1 MTVSKRDTKGS
12 AVVSWAVSRNRR
24 EREAE
29 ANGGS
34 PRIYAGEAALQ
45 RSGKRATFL
54 LPRFSAG
61 EGAGAKTHLGRSVLS
76 AAGLKALLPPH
87 KCGGSHLT
95 ALLLFVCSAFLP
107 VAAQQDGM
115 RPSSDGATTNQRP
128 QILSQVGIDQ
138 HLNQRLPLDLHFR
151 DESGKEVRL
160 GDYFGK
166 RPVIL
171 SLVYYRCPMLCGEVL
186 NGLTSSLNVVSFN
199 LGSDYDIVTV
209 SIDPR
214 ETPDVAAKM
223 KAVYLRRYNRHTP
236 AAEQGWH
243 FLTGAQDQISQLAT
257 AVGFRYVYDPRID
270 QYAHASGIQ
279 LVTPDGRLSQ
289 YYYGIEYSPRDVR
302 LGMIEASKNQIGT
315 VVDQLILYC
324 YHYDPT
330 TGHYGAIV
338 MRIVRLGGILT
349 VLVLGGFIFTMV
361 RRDVRAGKLQSA
373 SLHRPHDARSL
384 GTPRD
389 GRTA

>member
-1 MTVSKRDTKGS
+1 VRCKGIKS
-12 AVVSWAVSRNRR
+12 NFKKGHSLSFACALARRGIHNRFAKASFAFMLLLGLVVS
-24 EREAE
+24 
-29 ANGGS
+29 
-34 PRIYAGEAALQ
+34 
-45 RSGKRATFL
+45 
-54 LPRFSAG
+54 
-61 EGAGAKTHLGRSVLS
+61 
-76 AAGLKALLPPH
+76 
-87 KCGGSHLT
+87 
-95 ALLLFVCSAFLP
+95 VC
-107 VAAQQDGM
+107 AQQDGL

-138 HLNQRLPLDLHFR
+138 HLNQALPLDLHFR
-151 DESGKEVRL
+151 DESGKDVRL

-186 NGLTSSLNVVSFN
+186 NGLTSSLNILSFD
-199 LGSDYDIVTV
+199 LGRDYEIVTV

-223 KAVYLRRYNRHTP
+223 KATYLRRYNRHTP
-236 AAEQGWH
+236 EAENGWH
-243 FLTGAQDQISQLAT
+243 FLTGSQDQISQLAK

-279 LVTPDGRLSQ
+279 LVTPDARLSQ
-289 YYYGIEYSPRDVR
+289 YYYGIEYFPKDIR
-302 LGMIEASKNQIGT
+302 LGLIEASKNHIGT

-338 MRIVRLGGILT
+338 MRILRLSGIAT
-349 VLVLGGFIFTMV
+349 VLLLGGFIFVMV
-361 RRDVRAGKLQSA
+361 RRDVRAGKGNPA
-373 SLHRPHDARSL
+373 SPQRPQFPGPL
-384 GTPRD
+384 GTPND

>member
-1 MTVSKRDTKGS
+1 
-12 AVVSWAVSRNRR
+12 
-24 EREAE
+24 
-29 ANGGS
+29 
-34 PRIYAGEAALQ
+34 
-45 RSGKRATFL
+45 
-54 LPRFSAG
+54 
-61 EGAGAKTHLGRSVLS
+61 
-76 AAGLKALLPPH
+76 
-87 KCGGSHLT
+87 
-95 ALLLFVCSAFLP
+95 
-107 VAAQQDGM
+107 M

-151 DESGKEVRL
+151 DESGEEVRL

-186 NGLTSSLNVVSFN
+186 NGLTSTLNVVSFN

-361 RRDVRAGKLQSA
+361 RRDVRAGKLQTA

>member
-1 MTVSKRDTKGS
+1 VSCKGIKS
-12 AVVSWAVSRNRR
+12 NFEEGHGSNVARR
-24 EREAE
+24 TRV
-29 ANGGS
+29 
-34 PRIYAGEAALQ
+34 ALQ
-45 RSGKRATFL
+45 RRNSFVKASLVFMLSLGFVVC
-54 LPRFSAG
+54 AG
-61 EGAGAKTHLGRSVLS
+61 
-76 AAGLKALLPPH
+76 
-87 KCGGSHLT
+87 
-95 ALLLFVCSAFLP
+95 
-107 VAAQQDGM
+107 AQQDGLQ
-115 RPSSDGATTNQRP
+115 PANDSATTNQRP

-138 HLNQRLPLDLHFR
+138 HLNQSLPLDLHFR
-151 DESGKEVRL
+151 DEAGKDVRL

-186 NGLTSSLNVVSFN
+186 NGLTSSLNIVNFD
-199 LGSDYDIVTV
+199 LGRDYDIVTV

-223 KAVYLRRYNRHTP
+223 KAVYLRRYNKHTP
-236 AAEQGWH
+236 EAEQGWH
-243 FLTGAQDQISQLAT
+243 FLTGAQDQISQLAK

-289 YYYGIEYSPRDVR
+289 YYYGIEYAPKDIR
-302 LGMIEASKNQIGT
+302 LGLIEASKNHIGT

-324 YHYDPT
+324 YHYDPA

-338 MRIVRLGGILT
+338 MRIVRLAGIVT
-349 VLVLGGFIFTMV
+349 VLLLGGFIFTMV
-361 RRDVRAGKLQSA
+361 RRDVRAEKVNTASTQRPKFQS
-373 SLHRPHDARSL
+373 PL
-384 GTPRD
+384 GTPND

>member
-1 MTVSKRDTKGS
+1 MFVKTSTVFIF
-12 AVVSWAVSRNRR
+12 ALWLAVS
-24 EREAE
+24 A
-29 ANGGS
+29 S
-34 PRIYAGEAALQ
+34 
-45 RSGKRATFL
+45 
-54 LPRFSAG
+54 
-61 EGAGAKTHLGRSVLS
+61 
-76 AAGLKALLPPH
+76 
-87 KCGGSHLT
+87 
-95 ALLLFVCSAFLP
+95 
-107 VAAQQDGM
+107 AQQDGLQ
-115 RPSSDGATTNQRP
+115 PSGDGATTNQRP

-138 HLNQRLPLDLHFR
+138 HLNQPLPLDLHFR
-151 DESGKEVRL
+151 DESGKDVRL

-186 NGLTSSLNVVSFN
+186 NGLTSSLDIVNLN
-199 LGSDYDIVTV
+199 LGRDYDIVTV

-223 KAVYLRRYNRHTP
+223 KAVYLRRYNKRTP
-236 AAEQGWH
+236 EAEEGWH
-243 FLTGAQDQISQLAT
+243 FLTGAQDQISQLAK

-289 YYYGIEYSPRDVR
+289 YYYGIEYPPRDVR
-302 LGMIEASKNQIGT
+302 LGLIQASKNHIGT

-338 MRIVRLGGILT
+338 MRVVRLAGIVT
-349 VLVLGGFIFTMV
+349 VLLLGGFIFIMV
-361 RRDVRAGKLQSA
+361 RRDVRAGRLNTA
-373 SLHRPHDARSL
+373 SPQRPQYRGQL
-384 GTPRD
+384 GTPND